1 MSTTNH
7 SASRII
13 RLCLGALLTAALV
26 VTASGTA
33 GAVAPTIAVTPTTGM
48 AGHYVTVSGA
58 GWPGYD
64 GIVVRVGTTYMCSVT
79 SDSTGTVPT
88 QSCIVPTSLTAGAYV
103 VSASD
108 GTNTA
113 NAPSFT
119 LAPGLTLFGSGGSAT
134 GAAAVGQAVSVTG
147 NGFAAS
153 SPVTA
158 KFNGSAV
165 ALTPAATTNVNGTF
179 PGSTFTVPNVAAGSY
194 PLLVTAGAGHTATAT
209 LEVDAATLVAPAS
222 GLSGGAIS
230 VSGAGWPGDDSI
242 VVRLYLGASGAYV
255 CTIYTDTTGAIPAQS
270 CIVPTNLPAGS
281 YQINASDGYLS
292 VSHAFTVSPGLVVYG
307 SGGSSSG
314 DVAAGQTVGLTGSGF
329 TPGSAV
335 TAKFNGVAVTL
346 TPSITTNSA
355 GSFTGATF
363 VVPAKTTAGKSTLVV
378 TDGSSISSSLSIAIY
393 KAKLAAPATA
403 ASGSL
408 VSFSGSGWPGID
420 SIVVRLYQGTSGSY
434 VCTIYS
440 IAGGTVPNQGCTV
453 PTGLPA
459 GSYSLV
465 ASDGNASVTK
475 PFKMTPGVTMLGSS
489 GSATARAAAGQIV
502 GLTGT
507 GFTPGSAITAKFNG
521 AAVALSPATTAN
533 GQGAFTGVIFTVPA
547 VAAGSYPLLVKDA
560 SGATVT
566 VSLRVFAATLTT
578 PASGVSGTQVPI
590 SGTGW
595 PGNDSIV
602 VRLYQGTSNTYVC
615 SVSTD
620 STGSIAPQTCAIP
633 TGLPAGTYNIVASD
647 SLISVTRA
655 GFAIHAGIALT
666 NTNSQPAASAA
677 PGATLNLAG
686 SGFTASSIITSAKVG
701 TTAVTLTPASPP
713 TSTNGSFS
721 GVTFV
726 VPAIAAGTYVV
737 TVKDASANVATVQ
750 LIVT

>member
-1 MSTTNH
+1 
-7 SASRII
+7 
-13 RLCLGALLTAALV
+13 
-26 VTASGTA
+26 
-33 GAVAPTIAVTPTTGM
+33 
-48 AGHYVTVSGA
+48 
-58 GWPGYD
+58 
-64 GIVVRVGTTYMCSVT
+64 
-79 SDSTGTVPT
+79 
-88 QSCIVPTSLTAGAYV
+88 
-103 VSASD
+103 
-108 GTNTA
+108 
-113 NAPSFT
+113 
-119 LAPGLTLFGSGGSAT
+119 
-134 GAAAVGQAVSVTG
+134 VSVTG

-165 ALTPAATTNVNGTF
+165 ALTPATTTNVNGTF
-179 PGSTFTVPNVAAGSY
+179 TGSTFTVPSVAPGSY
-194 PLLVTAGAGHTATAT
+194 PLLVTGGAGHTATAA

-222 GLSGGAIS
+222 GLSGDAIS

-242 VVRLYLGASGAYV
+242 IVRLFLGASGTFV
-255 CTIYTDTTGAIPAQS
+255 CSIFTDSTGAIPAQS
-270 CIVPTNLPAGS
+270 CTVPTGLPAGT
-281 YQINASDGYLS
+281 YQINASDNFLS
-292 VSHAFTVSPGLVVYG
+292 VSHPFTVSPGLVVLG

-335 TAKFNGVAVTL
+335 TAKFNGAAVTL
-346 TPSITTNSA
+346 TPSVTTNSA

-363 VVPAKTTAGKSTLVV
+363 VVPAKTKAGISTLVV
-378 TDGSSISSSLSIAIY
+378 TDGSLISSTLSITIF
-393 KAKLAAPATA
+393 KATLVAPSTA

-408 VSFSGSGWPGID
+408 VSFSGAGWPAID
-420 SIVVRLYQGTSGSY
+420 SIVVRLFQGTSGSF
-434 VCTIYS
+434 VCSISS
-440 IAGGTVPNQGCTV
+440 IAGGTVPSQSCTI

-459 GSYSLV
+459 GFYTLV
-465 ASDGNASVTK
+465 ASDGNVSVTK
-475 PFKMTPGVTMLGSS
+475 SFKMTPGVTMLGSS

-507 GFTPGSAITAKFNG
+507 GFTPGAPITAKFNG
-521 AAVALSPATTAN
+521 VAVTLSPATTAN
-533 GQGAFTGVIFTVPA
+533 GQGGFTGVTFTVPA
-547 VAAGSYPLLVKDA
+547 VAAGTYPLLVKDA
-560 SGATVT
+560 SGANVT

-578 PASGVSGTQVPI
+578 PASGVSGTPVPI
-590 SGTGW
+590 SGAGW

-602 VRLYQGTSNTYVC
+602 VRVFQGTTNSFVC
-615 SVSTD
+615 SVFSD
-620 STGSIAPQTCAIP
+620 STGAIATQTCAIP
-633 TGLPAGTYNIVASD
+633 TGLSAGTYNIVASD
-647 SLISVTRA
+647 NLISVTRA

-666 NTNSQPAASAA
+666 NSSSQPAASAA

-686 SGFTASSIITSAKVG
+686 SGFTASSIITSVKVG
-701 TTAVTLTPASPP
+701 TAAVTLTPASPP